1 MTKPDLS
8 PVTALVDARYQ
19 REEALKQAGLKSF
32 TPALR
37 FQEDFCETED
47 ELREYRQF
55 TLRSHKNHI
64 VKDEAFVE
72 ELVRL
77 RDQAARHYEETGNLW
92 DNQFTIFE
100 QHLQKMRVTD
110 DDGLRAMMQP
120 YKQEMERLWREEV
133 PSFGQGYMAGLM
145 AQGKREPSRTALYKK
160 LMGEGLKALG
170 FEPDRE
176 ASTTR
181 QLAYAKALPGPHK
194 LCFLLDLVNLRQP
207 VGYPARDERTGEI
220 FPPPGPKFEVWL
232 EPRETSDSKGSR
244 RMAGIRF
251 ESLFPIREFP
261 LGTRCYHDFYDLHE
275 LEALINVYLT
285 MYRLIQTDLEG
296 ALVRSLDPSSPG
308 GGRCKAR
315 RRAAAGSGTP
325 VRRPRQ

>member
-1 MTKPDLS
+1 MTKCYLS

-37 FQEDFCETED
+37 FQEDFAETED

-64 VKDEAFVE
+64 VKDEAFGE

-77 RDQAARHYEETGNLW
+77 RDEAARHYEETGNLW
-92 DNQFTIFE
+92 DNQFTVFR
-100 QHLQKMRVTD
+100 QHLQKMRVTNG
-110 DDGLRAMMQP
+110 DGLRAMMQP
-120 YKQEMERLWREEV
+120 YKQETEQLWREEV
-133 PSFGQGYMAGLM
+133 ATFSQGYVAGLL

-160 LMGEGLKALG
+160 LMGEGLKTLG

-181 QLAYAKALPGPHK
+181 ELAYAKPLPGPHK

-220 FPPPGPKFEVWL
+220 FPPPGPEFEVWL
-232 EPRETSDSKGSR
+232 ELRETSQTKGSR
-244 RMAGIRF
+244 RMTGIMF

-261 LGTRCYHDFYDLHE
+261 LGTTCYQCFYDLRE
-275 LEALINVYLT
+275 LEALINIHLA
-285 MYRLIQTDLEG
+285 MYRLIQADLEG
-296 ALVRSLDPSSPG
+296 ALARSLEP
-308 GGRCKAR
+308 A
-315 RRAAAGSGTP
+315 
-325 VRRPRQ
+325 

>member
-1 MTKPDLS
+1 MTKCYLS

-37 FQEDFCETED
+37 FQEDFAETED

-64 VKDEAFVE
+64 VKDEAFGE

-77 RDQAARHYEETGNLW
+77 RDEAARHYEETGNLW
-92 DNQFTIFE
+92 DNQFTVFR
-100 QHLQKMRVTD
+100 QHLQKMRVTNG
-110 DDGLRAMMQP
+110 DGLRAMMQP
-120 YKQEMERLWREEV
+120 YKQETEQLWREEM
-133 PSFGQGYMAGLM
+133 GAGL
-145 AQGKREPSRTALYKK
+145 KT
-160 LMGEGLKALG
+160 LG

-181 QLAYAKALPGPHK
+181 ELAYAKPLPGPHK

-220 FPPPGPKFEVWL
+220 FPPPGPEFEVWL
-232 EPRETSDSKGSR
+232 ELRETSQTKGSR
-244 RMAGIRF
+244 RMTGIMF

-261 LGTRCYHDFYDLHE
+261 LGTTCYQCFYDLRE
-275 LEALINVYLT
+275 LEALINIHLA
-285 MYRLIQTDLEG
+285 MYRLIQADLEG
-296 ALVRSLDPSSPG
+296 ALARSLEP
-308 GGRCKAR
+308 A
-315 RRAAAGSGTP
+315 
-325 VRRPRQ
+325 